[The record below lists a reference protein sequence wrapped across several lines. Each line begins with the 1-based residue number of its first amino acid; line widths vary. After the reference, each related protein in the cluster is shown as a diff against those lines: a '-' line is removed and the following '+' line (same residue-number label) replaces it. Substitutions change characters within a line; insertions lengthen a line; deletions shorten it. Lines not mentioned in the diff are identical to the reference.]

1 MDNNKIDISI
11 VRCLYT
17 TPVDDAACKLTNEH
31 LSEVCVNSE
40 GRLFGLATIQSSD
53 PRHSEEE
60 MKEISKLDGI
70 KGFVLDCEGIAKRV
84 EGYKAS
90 YLLLQIAQDLGMPII
105 FESKYSSVG
114 DLPSNMLL
122 TMCVQ
127 NMISDGIFDYYP
139 NLKVLVTGNG
149 MFLPYLISQL
159 EDFNPSTSLQ
169 KQPIE
174 NYVKKN
180 LFFITNETSGK
191 FLDYLLNTAGNNNV
205 LFGSQEKPNIEPKEY
220 NFGQSQLT
228 KQKICGLNA
237 TTVFN
242 LDPAYKSFTLDM
254 DKISVVN
261 STSVTL
267 LSSKLRDK
275 DTGYN
280 DYMIYGDRIM
290 TILAEEALAAVPSV
304 VRKTIETPTGT
315 FEGLADNGAQLCV
328 VSIVRSGDILLESIR
343 KLVPGIRVGKILI
356 QRDETSEDK
365 RPMLFYDKLPSD
377 ISKCFVL
384 LVDPMVAT
392 AGSMLTA
399 TDVLLEK
406 GVNVDNMMFVNLFSC
421 EEGLATIQERHPGL
435 KIITLA
441 IDDYMNSDKYIVPGV
456 GDFGDRYYGTNH

>member
-1 MDNNKIDISI
+1 MFHDAMMFMFLQMNVGQIVKTLRAPSYRTFSVYRHKVIDVDSPLFPNLQQLPESIKSNAESRISFMDNNKIDISI

-191 FLDYLLNTAGNNNV
+191 FLDYLLKTAGNNNV
-205 LFGSQEKPNIEPKEY
+205 LFGSQEKPGIEPEEY

-242 LDPAYKSFTLDM
+242 LDRP
-254 DKISVVN
+254 IN
-261 STSVTL
+261 PL
-267 LSSKLRDK
+267 L
-275 DTGYN
+275 
-280 DYMIYGDRIM
+280 
-290 TILAEEALAAVPSV
+290 
-304 VRKTIETPTGT
+304 
-315 FEGLADNGAQLCV
+315 
-328 VSIVRSGDILLESIR
+328 
-343 KLVPGIRVGKILI
+343 
-356 QRDETSEDK
+356 
-365 RPMLFYDKLPSD
+365 
-377 ISKCFVL
+377 
-384 LVDPMVAT
+384 
-392 AGSMLTA
+392 
-399 TDVLLEK
+399 
-406 GVNVDNMMFVNLFSC
+406 
-421 EEGLATIQERHPGL
+421 
-435 KIITLA
+435 
-441 IDDYMNSDKYIVPGV
+441 
-456 GDFGDRYYGTNH
+456 